1 MDREISIEVI
11 KKQRK
16 RRVIV
21 VAAVCL
27 SLVVVFGAFRS
38 LMVPVLHRSD
48 IETAVAVTGDMDAS
62 IMASGMVLPE
72 FEEVIVSPV
81 TSRILKVNRNVGE
94 MVKEGDMILSLDK
107 SADEMQLSRM
117 LEELASKQN
126 QKKKLQL
133 NIESTLTELQTNY
146 EIQRLKGASL
156 LKSYENEQYLKTLG
170 GTTEEMVK
178 LAELNSKISQLE
190 VQHLGESITNKKATL
205 EADLKDQEYKISIY
219 QKEINEL
226 KKRIDDSDIKASG
239 SGVVI
244 WINDKIGSTVSAGG
258 EVVKLAN
265 LTSFKVEGNIN
276 DINSG
281 KLALGRKVKVY
292 VGDSVVTGM
301 ISAVNP
307 TVENDNVK
315 FVVSLDRKDNPL
327 LRSNQKVDISIITS
341 HKKNAVLL
349 PRQRLVMKGANP
361 YLFILK
367 EGEALRRTVK
377 LGEGNFDYIE
387 VLEGIKAGDE
397 VIISDME
404 DRMHLQRIR
413 VKE

>member
-11 KKQRK
+11 KKQKK
-16 RRVIV
+16 RLFII

-38 LMVPVLHRSD
+38 LIVPVLHRSD
-48 IETAVAVTGDMDAS
+48 IETAVAVKGDMDAS

-81 TSRILKVNRNVGE
+81 TSRILKVHRNVGE

-107 SADEMQLSRM
+107 STDEMQLSRM

-244 WINDKIGSTVSAGG
+244 WINDKIGSTVSVGG

-292 VGDSVVTGM
+292 VGDSVVTGA
-301 ISAVNP
+301 ISAVHP
-307 TVENDNVK
+307 TVENDNMK
-315 FVVSLDRKDNPL
+315 FVVSLDRKDNPI

-349 PRQRLVMKGANP
+349 PRQRLVIKGTNP

-367 EGEALRRTVK
+367 DGEALRHTVK
-377 LGEGNFDYIE
+377 LGDGNFDYIE
-387 VLEGIKAGDE
+387 VLEGISAGDE

-404 DRMHLQRIR
+404 DRMHLQKIR

>member
-239 SGVVI
+239 NGVVI

-404 DRMHLQRIR
+404 DRMHMQRIR